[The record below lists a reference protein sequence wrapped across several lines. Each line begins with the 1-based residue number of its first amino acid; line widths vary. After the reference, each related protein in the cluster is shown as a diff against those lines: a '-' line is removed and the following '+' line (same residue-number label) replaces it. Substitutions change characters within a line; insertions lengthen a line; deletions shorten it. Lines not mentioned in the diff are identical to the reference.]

1 MRSYYYVQVT
11 TTSSEVLLLC
21 TGDLLVV
28 RSYYYV
34 QVTTTSSEVLLLC
47 TGDLLVVRSYYYVQV
62 TITSSEVL
70 LLCTGDFEWH
80 SVTVSGDVLPARY
93 AHSAVAYKEKVGSC
107 ACVISSASRG
117 VISSVSN
124 VSFVQAERVLLRSSK
139 WMPMGKKL

>member
-1 MRSYYYVQVT
+1 M
-11 TTSSEVLLLC
+11 
-21 TGDLLVV
+21 
-28 RSYYYV
+28 
-34 QVTTTSSEVLLLC
+34 
-47 TGDLLVVRSYYYVQV
+47 RSYYYVQV

-107 ACVISSASRG
+107 GTDACVISSASRGVISSASRG

-139 WMPMGKKL
+139 WMPMGKNM